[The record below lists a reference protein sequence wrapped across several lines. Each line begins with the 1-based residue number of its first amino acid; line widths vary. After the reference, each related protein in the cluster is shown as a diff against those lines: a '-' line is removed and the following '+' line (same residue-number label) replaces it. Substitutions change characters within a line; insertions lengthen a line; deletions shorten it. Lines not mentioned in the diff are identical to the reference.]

1 MKVAVFGAAGWLGR
15 AFLANV
21 AGRHEIRAC
30 DIGPEAWDAW
40 KNIDG
45 EWTEGEKAY
54 GDIISYEVV
63 NQALEGV
70 DGVVHMIL
78 YHSDQISVEDA
89 AADKFLLVYLRGLW
103 NVLEGAQQRGIK
115 RVVHIGS
122 CQTIHKDGTFFSSE
136 VRRPDASLY
145 AVCKRLQEE
154 MCRQFYEAYGLSTI
168 VLRPD
173 YIVDTRIG
181 LGRQREKLESVGT
194 GWVCRHDLAEACRLA
209 LETETVAHDVLHVVG
224 APGAEKH
231 CNVDRTREVLGL
243 EFKGDYEK
251 YI

>member
-15 AFLANV
+15 AFLANA

-54 GDIISYEVV
+54 GDIISSEVV
-63 NQALEGV
+63 DQALEGV

-78 YHSDQISVEDA
+78 YSSDQVSSQDA
-89 AADKFLLVYLRGLW
+89 ATDKFLLVYLRGLW
-103 NVLEGAQQRGIK
+103 NVLDGAQQRGIK
-115 RVVHIGS
+115 RVVHVGS
-122 CQTIHKDGTFFSSE
+122 CQTIHKDGTFFTSA

-181 LGRQREKLESVGT
+181 LGRQREKLETIGT

-209 LETETVAHDVLHVVG
+209 LETDTVAHDVLHVVG